1 MTQNHH
7 DLWIASE
14 DDIESIAL
22 GAGILGTGGGG
33 NPYLG
38 KWRLWEV
45 MKRGG
50 QPRIISPDQVPDD
63 TNISTVGGMGAPTVG
78 IERLSQGEEML
89 GALKALEAHLG
100 VPIPYVI
107 SGEIGGSNSLSAL
120 LVSAQSGRMAVD
132 GDGMGRAFPE
142 LQMNTFVI
150 NGIPVA
156 PLAVC
161 DVRGQT
167 TIVSHVLDAKW
178 GERIARA
185 VTVQM
190 GGSSGLA
197 ARSMTGA
204 QMKRAA
210 VWDTLTLAK
219 RIGEAIRRARA
230 HHRDPIAAA
239 INVMNGQVLFQG
251 KIVDVSRRTTAGF
264 ARGQM
269 VLRAHQGGDEL
280 YIDFQNENLI
290 AQRDGEILATVPDL
304 ITLVTEEEGEPVG
317 TEVLRYGLRVAVL
330 GMPCTPQLRTET
342 ALTFVGPR
350 AFGYEV
356 EYQPLAGQ
364 WPARTADKTTD
375 KRT

>member
-1 MTQNHH
+1 MNPSHH
-7 DLWIASE
+7 DCWIITK
-14 DDIESIAL
+14 DDVESIAL

-45 MKRGG
+45 MRRGG
-50 QPRIISPDQVPDD
+50 RPQVISPDRVPDD
-63 TNISTVGGMGAPTVG
+63 TQVSTVGGMGAPTVG
-78 IERLSQGEEML
+78 IERLSQGSEML
-89 GALKALEAHLG
+89 GALSTLESYLG

-150 NGIPVA
+150 GGIPVN

-167 TIVSHVLDAKW
+167 TIVANVLDAKW

-190 GGSSGLA
+190 GGSTGLA
-197 ARSMTGA
+197 ARSMSGA
-204 QMKRAA
+204 QMKRTA
-210 VWDTLTLAK
+210 VWDTVTLAK
-219 RIGEAIRRARA
+219 RLGQVVRQARAR
-230 HHRDPIAAA
+230 HSDPVDAVVEA
-239 INVMNGQVLFQG
+239 MNGQILFRG
-251 KIVDVSRRTTAGF
+251 KIIDVTRRTTAGF
-264 ARGQM
+264 ARGSMRLWSQ
-269 VLRAHQGGDEL
+269 RGGEEL
-280 YIDFQNENLI
+280 HIDFQNENLI
-290 AQRDGEILATVPDL
+290 ARRDGEVIATVPDL
-304 ITLVTEEEGEPVG
+304 ITLVTEDDGEPVG

-330 GMPCTPQLRTET
+330 GMPCTPQLRSEA
-342 ALTFVGPR
+342 ALRVVGPR

-356 EYQPLAGQ
+356 DYLPLPGD
-364 WPARTADKTTD
+364 WPGRVYGGGGA
-375 KRT
+375 

>member
-1 MTQNHH
+1 MSQNHQ
-7 DLWIASE
+7 DYWYVTE
-14 DDIESIAL
+14 DEVESIAL

-38 KWRLWEV
+38 KLHLWEV
-45 MKRGG
+45 MRRGG
-50 QPRIISPDQVPDD
+50 RPKIVSPDQVPDD
-63 TNISTVGGMGAPTVG
+63 TQISTVGMMGAPTVG
-78 IERLSQGEEML
+78 IERLAEGEEMI
-89 GALKALEAHLG
+89 GALSALEKHLG

-107 SGEIGGSNSLSAL
+107 SGEIGSANSLSAL
-120 LVSAQSGRMAVD
+120 LVSVLSGRIAVD

-150 NGIPVA
+150 DGIPVH
-156 PLAVC
+156 PLALC

-190 GGSSGLA
+190 GGASGLA

-204 QMKRAA
+204 EMKRAA
-210 VWDTLTLAK
+210 VWDTMSLAK
-219 RIGEAIRRARA
+219 RLGEVVREARTRRD
-230 HHRDPIAAA
+230 DPVEATAGA
-239 INVMNGQVLFQG
+239 TNGQILFRG
-251 KIVDVSRRTTAGF
+251 KVVDVSRRMVAGF

-269 VLRAHQGGDEL
+269 RLRAHSGSDEL
-280 YIDFQNENLI
+280 DIEFQNENLI
-290 AQRDGEILATVPDL
+290 ARRDGDVLASVPDL
-304 ITLVTEEEGEPVG
+304 ITLVTEDNGEPVS

-342 ALTFVGPR
+342 ALLFVGPR
-350 AFGYEV
+350 AFGYEI
-356 EYQPLAGQ
+356 EYKPLAGK
-364 WPARTADKTTD
+364 WPGRVN
-375 KRT
+375 

>member
-1 MTQNHH
+1 MTDNHQ
-7 DLWIASE
+7 DVWEVTE
-14 DDIESIAL
+14 DEIESIAL

-38 KWRLWEV
+38 KIRLWEV
-45 MKRGG
+45 MKCGG
-50 QPRIISPDQVPDD
+50 HPKVISPDQVPNDLH
-63 TNISTVGGMGAPTVG
+63 ISTVGGMGAPTVG

-150 NGIPVA
+150 GGIPVA

-197 ARSMTGA
+197 ARAMTGA
-204 QMKRAA
+204 EMKRCA
-210 VWDTLTLAK
+210 VWDTVRLAK
-219 RIGEAIRRARA
+219 RIGETVRQARA
-230 HHRDPIAAA
+230 AHGDPVAAA
-239 INVMNGQVLFQG
+239 AEITNGQILFRG
-251 KIVDVSRRTTAGF
+251 KIVDVQRRTTAGF
-264 ARGQM
+264 ARGNM
-269 VLRAHQGGDEL
+269 VLRANQGDAEL
-280 YIDFQNENLI
+280 HIDFQNENLI
-290 AQRDGEILATVPDL
+290 ARRDGEILATVPDL
-304 ITLVTEEEGEPVG
+304 ITLVTAEEGEPVG

-330 GMPCTPQLRTET
+330 GMPCTPQLRTER
-342 ALTFVGPR
+342 ALQFVGPR
-350 AFGYEV
+350 AFGYDV
-356 EYQPLAGQ
+356 DYKPLAGE
-364 WPARTADKTTD
+364 WPARVNQTS
-375 KRT
+375 